1 MGKTT
6 ITDNNI
12 HHSGNLSS
20 GIFPERVC
28 TRCDRRL
35 PESEFVY
42 SERRKDL
49 KPWCRQCEHSIR
61 IDRILKPWC
70 RQCEHSIRIDRI
82 FGRKE
87 WSLSDAEK
95 FVGKSVDT
103 YKRWVR
109 EGRLTV
115 ISTRPKYVRADKL
128 YHAIVDN

>member
-1 MGKTT
+1 MDKTT
-6 ITDNNI
+6 IADSNI

-61 IDRILKPWC
+61 IDRI
-70 RQCEHSIRIDRI
+70 

-115 ISTRPKYVRADKL
+115 ISTRPRYVRADKL